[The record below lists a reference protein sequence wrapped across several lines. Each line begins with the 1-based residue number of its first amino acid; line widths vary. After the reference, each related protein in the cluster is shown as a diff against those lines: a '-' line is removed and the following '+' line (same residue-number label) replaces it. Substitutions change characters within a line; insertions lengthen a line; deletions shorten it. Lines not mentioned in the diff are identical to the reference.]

1 MLAAVAAMD
10 AGGCMVSRAGK
21 AVEAARSRRKI
32 GHFTG
37 HCRQCFGAGAFGGS
51 HTGPNPTDR
60 GKKGCKRHLLT
71 DSRGYPLVIQTG
83 PANERDEKR
92 VATLL
97 DAFPRIPQR
106 GRPRTKPDI
115 LQGDAGYGFPHIV
128 AALRAR
134 GIRPLLKL
142 RNSEQSVSGLGTKR
156 WVIERTLSWFSNF
169 RRIKLCYERTG
180 EHFQAFHEL
189 ATALVYAKRLK
200 LI

>member
-1 MLAAVAAMD
+1 M
-10 AGGCMVSRAGK
+10 
-21 AVEAARSRRKI
+21 
-32 GHFTG
+32 
-37 HCRQCFGAGAFGGS
+37 
-51 HTGPNPTDR
+51 
-60 GKKGCKRHLLT
+60 
-71 DSRGYPLVIQTG
+71 IQTG